1 MSFTNAHAEDK
12 KDTDLHTLVQDD
24 KVLIDNLYNVEWLA
38 KDTYKYVI
46 SSK

>member
-1 MSFTNAHAEDK
+1 MSFTNAYAEDK
-12 KDTDLHTLVQDD
+12 NDTCLHTLAQDD
-24 KVLIDNLYNVEWLA
+24 KVLIDNLYDVEWLA